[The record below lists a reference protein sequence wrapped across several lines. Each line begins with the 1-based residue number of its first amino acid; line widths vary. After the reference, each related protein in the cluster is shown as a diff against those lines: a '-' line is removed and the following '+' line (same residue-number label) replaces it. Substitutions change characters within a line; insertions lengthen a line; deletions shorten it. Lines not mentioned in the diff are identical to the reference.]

1 MRSCLASRRSV
12 SGWGLVTHG
21 AMALQPNGF
30 RFRFIPEGAWRLSWQ
45 FPGPTGSSQKGT
57 PRGLRTLT
65 ELFALPSFSALAL
78 PVILLRLRHFLPVIR
93 PWWSVFAPFT
103 SLAAAASAKD
113 KAEARAAAAAKA
125 NASAMNRVRPLPSPP
140 HLRSNQGGGFVVDL
154 PYQIHH

>member
-1 MRSCLASRRSV
+1 M
-12 SGWGLVTHG
+12 G
-21 AMALQPNGF
+21 ACDTRGQGPPTQWLSLPFYA
-30 RFRFIPEGAWRLSWQ
+30 PEGAWRLSWQ

-113 KAEARAAAAAKA
+113 KAEAAK
-125 NASAMNRVRPLPSPP
+125 VIVVLPSPVLGNSVP
-140 HLRSNQGGGFVVDL
+140 RQKKARYSHAAPARAAIGYDRTVIMATV
-154 PYQIHH
+154 HW